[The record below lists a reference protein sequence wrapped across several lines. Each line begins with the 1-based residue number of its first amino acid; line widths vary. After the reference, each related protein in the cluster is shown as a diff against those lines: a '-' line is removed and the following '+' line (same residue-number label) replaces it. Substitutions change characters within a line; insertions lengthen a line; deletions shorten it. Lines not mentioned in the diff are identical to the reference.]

1 MTRLEVAAAVGA
13 RLVTQLGDAGMSAA
27 DSSGNLKEPIDDA
40 LRAMG
45 YAEADLA
52 TAEPED
58 ARGFIA
64 MVRYHAL
71 RVVWERI
78 GDRFNVSTSGDSFAL
93 NQAFGNVEKLLD
105 RASQDVIEIF
115 GSLNPS
121 GGSAGIITIDVN
133 TLGFPGACW

>member
-1 MTRLEVAAAVGA
+1 
-13 RLVTQLGDAGMSAA
+13 MSAA
-27 DSSGNLKEPIDDA
+27 DSTGNLKEPIDDA
-40 LRAMG
+40 LRAIG
-45 YAEADLA
+45 YVEADLA
-52 TAEPED
+52 TAEPTN

-71 RVVWERI
+71 RVIWERI

-105 RASQDVIEIF
+105 RASKDVIEIY

-121 GGSAGIITIDVN
+121 DGSAGIITINNN
-133 TLGFPGACW
+133 TLGWPGTR